1 MYKENKA
8 LGWGSLSLVLFII
21 AVLFSYLT
29 IDKKTV
35 GEHALDFIKVDLP
48 EAVIT
53 VIFLILDV
61 VISNR
66 FSTHLFA
73 KTGMIMSLI
82 LLGMFVVAVVV
93 CVVLDRLITMVYVT
107 MSLSLFRCRRVK
119 GNYIYIHSDNNRAFP
134 GSFFISS

>member
-8 LGWGSLSLVLFII
+8 LGWGSLSLVLFIM

-53 VIFLILDV
+53 VILLVLAI

-66 FSTHLFA
+66 FSNHLFA

-82 LLGMFVVAVVV
+82 LLGMFVFAVVV
-93 CVVLDRLITMVYVT
+93 WLV
-107 MSLSLFRCRRVK
+107 LSLF
-119 GNYIYIHSDNNRAFP
+119 
-134 GSFFISS
+134 